1 MSWESEFEDLMPDTI
16 RVASLSGFS
25 TDGYGTAT
33 YGSATS
39 YTARVVRKQRL
50 VRTFEGTEEL
60 STVTA
65 YVASTSTFGPSDQ
78 FYLPDGSTF
87 SVSPNLLAVEAFP
100 DEDGIHHVR
109 LMFG

>member
-1 MSWESEFEDLMPDTI
+1 MSWSTEFEALMPDTI

-25 TDGYGTAT
+25 TDGYATAT
-33 YGSATS
+33 YGSGTT

-50 VRTFEGTEEL
+50 VRTFDGTEEI

-65 YVASTSTFGPSDQ
+65 YVASTSTFGPSDR
-78 FYLPDGSTF
+78 YWLPDGSTF

-100 DEDGIHHVR
+100 DEDGIHHTR